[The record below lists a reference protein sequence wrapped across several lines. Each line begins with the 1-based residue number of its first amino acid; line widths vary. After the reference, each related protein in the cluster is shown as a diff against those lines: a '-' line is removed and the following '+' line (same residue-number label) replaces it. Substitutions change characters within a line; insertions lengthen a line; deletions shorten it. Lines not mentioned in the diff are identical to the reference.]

1 MVTAE
6 GLRALLAEIAR
17 HAAETERLRLERASL
32 LAERE
37 LLMAEQLRLRAELA
51 AARDTPAARC
61 VAPGLTPEATCQQAE
76 EPEFMDHTSNP
87 TDDGK
92 SSSIEPS
99 TADELL
105 ERLRRRSQ
113 RLPKS
118 ASSGRKRRPAQSG

>member
-76 EPEFMDHTSNP
+76 EPESMDPINNP
-87 TDDGK
+87 TDDGR
-92 SSSIEPS
+92 SSSTDQ

-105 ERLRRRSQ
+105 ERLRNKTLRS
-113 RLPKS
+113 LKS